1 MKRSPLK
8 NLGVLLGAVVVGLVV
23 MEMGV
28 RWLRLQQ
35 LVRAYALPNPDLG
48 T

>member
-28 RWLRLQQ
+28 RWLRPQQ